1 MQRLGNI
8 LVAVDASATEL
19 PELECAAQMALAHG
33 AQLKLVDVVPEFS
46 WTQRL
51 ILSGSEHLHDLLE
64 RERGQLLE
72 AKIAPLAARGI
83 KVSSKVL
90 RGRTSVALI
99 QEVVA
104 EKHDL
109 VIRNAKG
116 ATSRRTGSFGTTSYE
131 LLRRCPSAVYL
142 HQIDTPVGCRRIVA
156 AVDANPEEPEMMPL
170 NERILDAAVAVRD
183 LSRAQFD
190 IVHVWSIYGE
200 RMVKDYMRTSE
211 FAQLEQS
218 VRGEHEQ
225 NLHKLLASCNL
236 EVKSDQ
242 IHLIRGEPT
251 IEIPNFVRA
260 NNTDLL
266 VMGTVGR
273 RGMAGILLG
282 NTAEMILSQLPC
294 SVLAVKSPGF
304 MVPEASP
311 ASSAPLFP
319 PEMPPV
325 P

>member
-1 MQRLGNI
+1 MQRISNI

-19 PELECAAQMALAHG
+19 PELECAAQLALAHG
-33 AQLKLVDVVPEFS
+33 SQLKVVDVVPEFG

-51 ILSGSEHLHDLLE
+51 FLAGAEHLHELLE
-64 RERGQLLE
+64 RERSQMLE
-72 AKIAPLAARGI
+72 ARIAPLAARGI
-83 KVSSKVL
+83 SVSSKVL

-99 QEVVA
+99 QETV
-104 EKHDL
+104 EGKHDL
-109 VIRNAKG
+109 LIRNAKG
-116 ATSRRTGSFGTTSYE
+116 SASRRTGSFGTTSFE
-131 LLRRCPSAVYL
+131 LLRRCPVSVYL
-142 HQIDTPVGCRRIVA
+142 HQAGMPVGCRRIVA

-183 LSRAQFD
+183 LARAQLD

-218 VRGEHEQ
+218 VRAEHEQ
-225 NLHKLLASCNL
+225 NLHKLFASRNL
-236 EVKSDQ
+236 DVNSEQ

-273 RGMAGILLG
+273 QGMAGLLLG

-294 SVLAVKSPGF
+294 SVLAVKPPDF
-304 MVPEASP
+304 VVPERVA